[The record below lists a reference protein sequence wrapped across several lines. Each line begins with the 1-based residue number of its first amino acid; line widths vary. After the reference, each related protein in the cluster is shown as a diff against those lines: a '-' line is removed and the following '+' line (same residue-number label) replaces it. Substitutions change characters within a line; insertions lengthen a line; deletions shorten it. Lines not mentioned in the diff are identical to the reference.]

1 MSEEFQGLDEA
12 MRKIQLDEV
21 EKLNDNKGGD
31 SGHTTPSEQQPI
43 SITLPP
49 PKRNRQV
56 YGFPVSFE
64 WLWETAASLLA
75 EIEPDEENVYGNPIY
90 GFRTYFGISSIGTAS
105 AILLPGQI
113 VPAECMD
120 GKFVTVLYIFN
131 EQPHNYRYRP
141 TQEQV
146 DEITEFVGR
155 EPQWWLDCMPGSFYD
170 GLTD

>member
-12 MRKIQLDEV
+12 MRKI
-21 EKLNDNKGGD
+21 
-31 SGHTTPSEQQPI
+31 
-43 SITLPP
+43 
-49 PKRNRQV
+49 QV

-75 EIEPDEENVYGNPIY
+75 EIEPDENVYGNPIY

-131 EQPHNYRYRP
+131 DQPHNYRYRP